1 MKKVLIIW
9 LWWQWKKYL
18 NYFIKNNY
26 IVSWVCKTSKTK
38 EYIEETYWIDI
49 FLDYWKLILNNY
61 DLIIV
66 SLPPEI
72 QWEISLDILG
82 SWYNNKLIIEI
93 PVTWNKSEL
102 QKIKSYKNAYFYL
115 EEYYTLLSKF
125 LRKIN
130 LSKSTSINID
140 ITTSKEDY
148 DNLKARNVSFIHIN
162 NNFLWLNFD
171 NIKYNFNFHDRE
183 DIFYK
188 ITFVYKNNIVEYVF
202 NDEKYLK
209 IWKSIFKDDYN
220 FDKVLWQIIEEENN
234 FSNSYQL

>member
-1 MKKVLIIW
+1 M
-9 LWWQWKKYL
+9 
-18 NYFIKNNY
+18 KNNY
-26 IVSWVCKTSKTK
+26 IVSWICKTNKTK
-38 EYIEETYWIDI
+38 KYVEDEYWIDV
-49 FLDYWKLILNNY
+49 FLSYWNLILNEY
-61 DLIIV
+61 DLIII

-72 QWEISLDILG
+72 QWEISLDILE

-93 PVTWNKSEL
+93 PVTWKQEEL
-102 QKIKSYKNAYFYL
+102 EKLKSYKNAYFYL

-125 LRKIN
+125 IRKIC
-130 LSKSTSINID
+130 LDKSTDINID

-148 DNLKARNVSFIHIN
+148 DNVKARKVTFIHIN
-162 NNFLWLNFD
+162 NNFLWLSFD
-171 NIKYNFNFHDRE
+171 NIKYNFNFHNRE

-188 ITFVYKNNIVEYVF
+188 VEFSYKNKIVEYVF
-202 NDEKYLK
+202 NEEKYLK